1 MLNID
6 SANRYLLRIL
16 PLKERPDVSGQ
27 VVYVRRVTSES
38 ILLSKV
44 NDCRPQ
50 PEVIRLSAESN
61 DDGWYDATELVL
73 AANCAITPR
82 YDLCTFESEA
92 ARQYRNHL
100 GDSSI
105 LKVCD
110 SEKAIGQLCFIGRI
124 KDGKA
129 ELSPT
134 ACFVIHTD
142 DYGFSVVYNG
152 FCSPVKRRGE
162 YLKVTQRILRLEGS
176 GQSFFAAY
184 PIVEACNA
192 SYAEDIALKKK
203 YLQEVRERTSARSTV
218 LETNEHVMRKASG
231 LQNLNLE

>member
-27 VVYVRRVTSES
+27 VVYVRRVTAES

-44 NDCRPQ
+44 NDCRPL

-82 YDLCTFESEA
+82 YDLCTFENEA

-100 GDSSI
+100 DDPRV
-105 LKVCD
+105 LQVCD
-110 SEKAIGQLCFIGRI
+110 SEKAIGRLCFVGRI
-124 KDGKA
+124 KEGKT

-176 GQSFFAAY
+176 GQSFFAAH

-192 SYAEDIALKKK
+192 SYAEDVALKQK
-203 YLQEVRERTSARSTV
+203 YLQEVRERTCAHGTV
-218 LETNEHVMRKASG
+218 LENTEHAAQKASG